1 MKKKI
6 ILFSLIMCVGFQIL
20 NAQGIQVSGT
30 VTDEASGEPLPGL
43 NVQIKGTTLGTI
55 TDTEGTYTLQVPNQ
69 NAVLIFSFI
78 GYAPQEVTMGGQT
91 TINVSMAE
99 SLELLEEVMVVVPF
113 TEAGIF

>member
-20 NAQGIQVSGT
+20 NAQGIKVSGT
-30 VTDEASGEPLPGL
+30 VMEEASGEPLPGL
-43 NVQIKGTTLGTI
+43 NVQIAGTVQGTI
-55 TDTEGTYTLQVPNQ
+55 TDSDGAYSVQVPNQ

-78 GYAPQEVTMGGQT
+78 GYAPQEVTVGGQT

-99 SLELLEEVMVVVPF
+99 SL
-113 TEAGIF
+113 